1 MAREKY
7 FKPVEGAPPPLVNDI
22 KRKVRFDELDPL
34 NIMWH
39 GHYASYFEEA
49 RVALGDRYGMGYA
62 EFADNDT
69 SIPLRKLH
77 ADYRAPLL
85 FGKTYTVRAILHFT
99 HAARLDFEYQIL
111 DENNKLM
118 TAGYTVHM
126 MLDFRGNIRVRQPQF
141 FEEFCKKWQAGLV
154 K

>member
-7 FKPVEGAPPPLVNDI
+7 FKPVEGAPQPLVNEI

-34 NIMWH
+34 AIMWH
-39 GHYASYFEEA
+39 GNYASYFEEA
-49 RVALGDRYGMGYA
+49 RVALGERYGMGYA
-62 EFADNDT
+62 EFTDNDT
-69 SIPLRKLH
+69 SIPLRKFH

-99 HAARLDFEYQIL
+99 QAARLDFEYQIL

-126 MLDFRGNIRVRQPQF
+126 MLDLRGNIRVRQPRF
-141 FEEFCKKWQAGLV
+141 FEEFCKRWQAGLV